1 MQIPSPTAAFST
13 LRANYK
19 ADLLS
24 GFLVALI
31 ALPLSLGIA
40 TASGYPAIAGLITA
54 IIGGVIATHLG
65 SASLTVKGP
74 AAGLIAIVIGAVT
87 ELGHGNGALGY
98 RRALA
103 VGVVAAVLQIGLALS
118 RAGKLADFFPTSVVH
133 GMLAAI
139 GVIILAKQTYM
150 VVGAVPHAKAP
161 LALLAGVPNAVMHMN
176 PFVVIIGAASLAI
189 LFAIPMLPW
198 PGARRIPAPMI
209 VVLLAVALSVYFG
222 FQHEHTYVFRGV
234 THTVGPK
241 QLVQLPGRLIDAI
254 QLPDFSVILSG
265 TSIKYVVMFTLV
277 ASLESVLSAKAVDT
291 LDPKK
296 NRSDMDADLL
306 AAGVGNLLAA
316 SIGGLPMI
324 SEIVRS
330 SANINNGAK
339 SQWSNF
345 FHGACLLV
353 ALVVFPGILQLI
365 PLAALGAMLVYTG
378 LRLAS
383 PRELKHAWE
392 VGPEQLAIFL
402 TTLVVTLATD
412 LLVGVASGIV
422 LKLIVHLARGV
433 SPANLFRAQIAESV
447 DGDTTTLACA
457 RALVFSN
464 YLQLKRR
471 VLETTSPV
479 VVLDLADTSLVD
491 HTVLEK
497 LPDLQGELAAQGREL
512 ITLGLDEHVSFT
524 GHATAARI
532 SPTVRSKA
540 A

>member
-1 MQIPSPTAAFST
+1 MSIPSPRAALTT
-13 LRANYK
+13 LRGSFR
-19 ADLLS
+19 ADLTS
-24 GFLVALI
+24 GLLVALI

-40 TASGYPAIAGLITA
+40 TASGFPPIAGLITA
-54 IIGGVIATHLG
+54 IIGGVLASHLG
-65 SASLTVKGP
+65 SAPLTIKGP

-87 ELGHGNGALGY
+87 ELGHGDASLGY
-98 RRALA
+98 KRTLA
-103 VGVVAAVLQIGLALS
+103 VGVVAASLQIVLALS

-139 GVIILAKQTYM
+139 GVIILAKQIYV

-161 LALLAGVPNAVMHMN
+161 LALLAGVPEAILHVN
-176 PFVVIIGAASLAI
+176 PMVVVIGVVSLAI

-198 PGARRIPAPMI
+198 PAARRVPAPM
-209 VVLLAVALSVYFG
+209 VVVTFAIALSTYYG
-222 FQHEHTYVFRGV
+222 FQHEHAYLFAGTA
-234 THTVGPK
+234 HTVGPA
-241 QLVQLPGRLIDAI
+241 QLVQLPGRLIDA
-254 QLPDFSVILSG
+254 LAFPDFSAITSPG
-265 TSIKYVVMFTLV
+265 SIKYIVMFTLV

-291 LDPKK
+291 LDPRKH
-296 NRSDMDADLL
+296 RSDMDTDLL
-306 AAGVGNLLAA
+306 AAGVGNLVAA

-345 FHGACLLV
+345 FHGAFLLFALV
-353 ALVVFPGILQLI
+353 AFPGLLQLI

-383 PRELKHAWE
+383 PREFKHAWE

-412 LLVGVASGIV
+412 LLVGVASGI
-422 LKLIVHLARGV
+422 LIKLVVHLVRGV
-433 SPANLFRAQIAESV
+433 APSNLFKAHVSPSV
-447 DGDTTTLACA
+447 DGDTVTLACSK
-457 RALVFSN
+457 ALVFSN

-471 VLETTSPV
+471 VLDTTQKV
-479 VVLDLADTSLVD
+479 VVLDLADTTLVD

-497 LPDLQGELAAQGREL
+497 LPDLAGELAAQGRKL

-532 SPTVRSKA
+532 SRASIRPPA
-540 A
+540 